1 MSDRPSGSSPLS
13 LITLALDKFLIW
25 VSIAVGAVLAINM
38 IVAVFFRYVLSSPIF
53 WADEL
58 SLYLFCWATFLG
70 ASLAV
75 KRSDMAAVT
84 FLLNRLPERGRILG
98 SLAIQLSILFFAVVM
113 GYYSTVWIMSPSV
126 MNLLSPALSMK
137 MWKLYLIVPIS
148 MLCMTIFTVEH
159 MVHLL
164 QAFFSGKKGGAA
176 Q

>member
-13 LITLALDKFLIW
+13 LITLALDKFLVW

-98 SLAIQLSILFFAVVM
+98 SLVIQLSILFFAVVM

-148 MLCMTIFTVEH
+148 MLCMAIFTVEH

>member
-84 FLLNRLPERGRILG
+84 FLLNRLSERGRILG
-98 SLAIQLSILFFAVVM
+98 SLVIQLSILFFAVVM

-148 MLCMTIFTVEH
+148 MLCMAIFTVEH
-159 MVHLL
+159 MVHQL

>member
-1 MSDRPSGSSPLS
+1 MSDRPAGRSPFS

-38 IVAVFFRYVLSSPIF
+38 IVAVFYRYVLSSPIF

-70 ASLAV
+70 ACLAV

-84 FLLNRLPERGRILG
+84 FLLNRLPERGRIFG
-98 SLAIQLSILFFAVVM
+98 SMLIQLSILFFAVVM
-113 GYYSTVWIMSPSV
+113 GYYSMIWIMSPSV

-137 MWKLYLIVPIS
+137 MWKLYVIVPIS
-148 MLCMTIFTVEH
+148 MLCMAVFTIEH
-159 MVHLL
+159 IVHLL
-164 QAFFSGKKGGAA
+164 QDLFIGKKGGAA